1 MNTNNINNKLVYR
14 YFILIISLF
23 FSSLI
28 FNLLLLPT
36 SLVTGGMNGVAII
49 FNHLFD
55 ISPALIIFLGS
66 GILLL
71 LSFIFLGFKTT
82 LASITA
88 TIVYPFFVSITE
100 PLTKYIIIN
109 TDDLILLSILIGI
122 LLGITNGLMYKVGFS
137 NGGLNII
144 SQILYKKLRIS
155 LSKSTMAINF
165 LVVLAGG
172 FYFGFNMM
180 LYAFIIIYISSFVID
195 KVILGTSK
203 NKAFYITTSEDKK
216 VRDFLINTL
225 HHTVTIFDVKGG
237 FLQKKRKVLLAVVP
251 TREYFRLKEGI
262 NKIDPNAFF
271 IVTDAYE
278 VKGGK

>member
-1 MNTNNINNKLVYR
+1 MNTNNIKNKLVYR

-109 TDDLILLSILIGI
+109 TDDLILLSILI
-122 LLGITNGLMYKVGFS
+122 GLMYKVGFS